1 MLFQDVFIFNG
12 TVMIICYFSGVDIA
26 PQYIIDVCSRYGVDK
41 YIARLPQG
49 YHTVVGEEGINLSG
63 GRENKLIALRA
74 SWLRILLCLYTL
86 TSRLLLWIEI

>member
-1 MLFQDVFIFNG
+1 MDNLLL
-12 TVMIICYFSGVDIA
+12 SGVDTS

-63 GRENKLIALRA
+63 GQKQLIAFA
-74 SWLRILLCLYTL
+74 RILVKNPLCLYL
-86 TSRLLLWIEI
+86 TSRLLLWIEIWKCLLWICYHG